1 MSKLP
6 HLNETGE
13 VHIVNVGDKDS
24 TRRVAVAEGRIHMEA
39 DTLAA
44 IREQRIKKGDVL
56 AVARVAGLMASKK
69 TWETVPLCHPIQLT
83 HAEVTLEPLD
93 DGSGIHCTART
104 ETVER
109 TGVEME
115 ALNAVQAAL
124 LTVYDMCKGMDR
136 GMTID
141 GVRLMEKSGGR
152 SGTWEREGEPGRD

>member
-1 MSKLP
+1 MSNLP

-13 VHIVNVGDKDS
+13 VHIVDVGDKDS
-24 TRRVAVAEGRIHMEA
+24 TRRVALAEGRILMHPE
-39 DTLAA
+39 TLAA

-56 AVARVAGLMASKK
+56 AVARVAGLMAAKK

-83 HAEVTLEPLD
+83 HAEVTLEPLN
-93 DGSGIHCTART
+93 DGSGVHCTGRT

-115 ALNAVQAAL
+115 AINAVQAAL

-136 GMTID
+136 GMEIT
-141 GVRLMEKSGGR
+141 GVRLVHKSGGK
-152 SGTWEREGEPGRD
+152 SGTWERDQGE

>member
-13 VHIVNVGDKDS
+13 VHIVNVGEKDS

-83 HAEVTLEPLD
+83 HAEVTLEPLN

-152 SGTWEREGEPGRD
+152 SGSWKREGEPGRD

>member
-1 MSKLP
+1 MSNLP

-13 VHIVNVGDKDS
+13 VHIVDVGDKDS
-24 TRRVAVAEGRIHMEA
+24 TRRVALAEGRILMHPE
-39 DTLAA
+39 TLAA

-56 AVARVAGLMASKK
+56 AVARVAGLMAAKK

-83 HAEVTLEPLD
+83 HAEVTLEPLS
-93 DGSGIHCTART
+93 DGSGVHCTGRT

-136 GMTID
+136 GMEIT
-141 GVRLMEKSGGR
+141 GVRLVHKSGGR
-152 SGTWEREGEPGRD
+152 SGTWERDSGE

>member
-13 VHIVNVGDKDS
+13 VHIVNVGEKDS
-24 TRRVAVAEGRIHMEA
+24 SRRVAVAEGRILMAAE
-39 DTLAA
+39 TLTA

-93 DGSGIHCTART
+93 DGGGLYCTART

-115 ALNAVQAAL
+115 ALNAAQAAL

-136 GMTID
+136 GMEIT
-141 GVRLMEKSGGR
+141 GVRLLHKSGGR
-152 SGTWEREGEPGRD
+152 SGTWERDGSETPR

>member
-152 SGTWEREGEPGRD
+152 SGSWKREGEPGRD

>member
-24 TRRVAVAEGRIHMEA
+24 TRRVAVAEGRIIMAA

-93 DGSGIHCTART
+93 DGSGIHCSART

-152 SGTWEREGEPGRD
+152 SGSWERNP